1 MATKTVY
8 IGDKPLVANG
18 KVVQV
23 DVESGSDVEN
33 VEWHQ
38 CPEAVRNYL
47 AAVTYDPSDYSTSQI
62 ANYAPATAVVSNYRP
77 IGKTLGGKTYYN
89 QVPGVATPFAETGI
103 AGTLKPLDF
112 LRYIQTNTWN
122 VRDLGGWAC
131 DGGTVKYGLLFR
143 GGEPSSADYN
153 VLVKELGIKYDLNL
167 RGSVEATWTKSPLG
181 DDVYFVKADV
191 YNWYSL
197 TNAEAW
203 RINIQCVFDAVIHGE
218 PVYFHCA
225 AGADRTGTLACVLE
239 GLLGMSQSDID
250 KDYELTTFYSG
261 SDTDANARRRNESE
275 WKGLISAINTKS
287 GSTFRDKCVTF
298 VAELGFTAAEINAY
312 RKAMIDGTPETV
324 TPSISTFAVTNTL
337 AGVTTDNAATEVTQY
352 QPYEAVISAENGK
365 TISSVSV
372 KMNGVDITAEV
383 WQGDE
388 TELYRKVTL
397 NLSNCFTDNTLL
409 RVIDGQSYGANIT
422 ADAGYELDETTVS
435 ITMGGIDVSNYYS
448 GGKIAIPR
456 VTGDLVI
463 TISTVE
469 SGGVAPNILTDSFK
483 VGGASQAAVGYTN
496 GKRLSTST
504 GVEKDNTSSCVTGFI
519 PCKAG
524 SVVRIRPL
532 TAPAD
537 VGVGDTAVA
546 FYNSE
551 KAMSTASYILTTSA
565 SSHFAQ
571 CTWEQ
576 ESNDVYK
583 VTFNSDFPATYK
595 YIRFT
600 IPVADGVN
608 AYVTYDAEMPQ
619 TGTLEVPDVE
629 LYSNQNVSINKK
641 YSGTSIVDA
650 LGSYIC
656 APVSIDMSK
665 YRYLKVNGAHMSGY
679 GGAYS
684 TSEPVIHKI
693 AFIKNNAITSVAYTN
708 NLALSTDNT
717 SKEWVIDMSK
727 QTGYSDADGV
737 RFMISVSGSVEISES
752 NVVPTSALHI
762 VASAELE

>member
-23 DVESGSDVEN
+23 DVDSGSGVEN

-167 RGSVEATWTKSPLG
+167 RGSAEATWTKSPLG
-181 DDVYFVKADV
+181 DDVYFVKADA

-197 TNAEAW
+197 TNTEAW
-203 RINIQCVFDAVIHGE
+203 RINLQCVFDAVTHGE

-422 ADAGYELDETTVS
+422 ADAGYELDGTTVS

-496 GKRLSTST
+496 GKRLPTST

-537 VGVGDTAVA
+537 AGVGGTAVV

-551 KAMSTASYILTTSA
+551 KVMSTASYILTTSA

-576 ESNDVYK
+576 ESSNVYK

-600 IPVADGVN
+600 IPVAEGAN

-629 LYSNQNVSINKK
+629 LYSNQNVSLNKK
-641 YSGTSIVDA
+641 YSGTSIIDG

-679 GGAYS
+679 GGAY
-684 TSEPVIHKI
+684 TISEPVFHKI
-693 AFIKNNAITSVAYTN
+693 AFLKNNTITSVNYTN

-717 SKEWVIDMSK
+717 SKEWVIDISK
-727 QTGYSDADGV
+727 QTGYSDADAV
-737 RFMISVSGSVEISES
+737 RFMIMPAGAVEISES

-762 VASAELE
+762 VASAKLE

>member
-23 DVESGSDVEN
+23 NVDSASSVEN

-62 ANYAPATAVVSNYRP
+62 ANYATATAVVSNYRP

-89 QVPGVATPFAETGI
+89 QVPGVATPFATTEL

-112 LRYIQTNTWN
+112 LRYIRTNTWN

-143 GGEPSSADYN
+143 GGEVSAADYD

-167 RGSVEATWTKSPLG
+167 RGSAEATWTKSPLG
-181 DDVYFVKADV
+181 DDVYFVKADA

-197 TNAEAW
+197 TNTEAW
-203 RINIQCVFDAVIHGE
+203 RINLQCIFEAVAHGQ

-275 WKGLISAINTKS
+275 WKGLISAINAKS
-287 GSTFRDKCVTF
+287 GNTFRDKCVTF
-298 VAELGFTAAEINAY
+298 AAELGFTSAEINAY
-312 RKAMIDGTPETV
+312 RKAMINGTPETV
-324 TPSISTFAVTNTL
+324 NPNISTFTVSSVL
-337 AGVTTDNAATEVTQY
+337 DGVLTDNTATEVVQY
-352 QPYEAVISAENGK
+352 QPYEAIISAQNGK
-365 TISSVSV
+365 TIGSISI
-372 KMNGVDITAEV
+372 KMDGVDITYEA
-383 WQGDE
+383 WKGNE

-397 NLSNCFTDNTLL
+397 NLVNCSIDNTLN
-409 RVIDGQSYGANIT
+409 RVIDGQSYGANISPN
-422 ADAGYELDETTVS
+422 AGYILDDSTVS
-435 ITMGGIDVSNYYS
+435 ITMGGTDMSIYYS

-456 VTGDLVI
+456 VTGNLVI
-463 TISTVE
+463 TISAVE
-469 SGGVAPNILTDSFK
+469 SG
-483 VGGASQAAVGYTN
+483 
-496 GKRLSTST
+496 
-504 GVEKDNTSSCVTGFI
+504 
-519 PCKAG
+519 AG
-524 SVVRIRPL
+524 E
-532 TAPAD
+532 T
-537 VGVGDTAVA
+537 
-546 FYNSE
+546 
-551 KAMSTASYILTTSA
+551 
-565 SSHFAQ
+565 
-571 CTWEQ
+571 
-576 ESNDVYK
+576 
-583 VTFNSDFPATYK
+583 
-595 YIRFT
+595 
-600 IPVADGVN
+600 
-608 AYVTYDAEMPQ
+608 
-619 TGTLEVPDVE
+619 VPDIE
-629 LYSNQNVSINKK
+629 LYNTTNISLNKK
-641 YSGTSIVDA
+641 YSGNSIIDG

-656 APVSIDMSK
+656 APVSLDMTK
-665 YRYLKVNGAHMSGY
+665 YRYLKINGAHMSGY

-693 AFIKNNAITSVAYTN
+693 AFIKNNVITSVAYTN
-708 NLALSTDNT
+708 NIALSTDNT

-727 QTGYSDADGV
+727 HTGYSDADAV
-737 RFMISVSGSVEISES
+737 RFMISTAGVVEITES
-752 NVVPTSALHI
+752 NIVPAANLHI
-762 VASAELE
+762 VATAKIA

>member
-1 MATKTVY
+1 MPMYLGNNKIDV
-8 IGDKPLVANG
+8 LV
-18 KVVQV
+18 KHDTSQ
-23 DVESGSDVEN
+23 SVEN
-33 VEWHQ
+33 IDWHQ
-38 CPEAVRNYL
+38 CPEAVRNFL

-77 IGKTLGGKTYYN
+77 VGKTLGGKTYYN
-89 QVPGVATPFAETGI
+89 QVPGVETPFASTGK

-143 GGEPSSADYN
+143 GGEPSTADYN

-167 RGSVEATWTKSPLG
+167 RGSSEAPWTKSPLG
-181 DDVYFVKADV
+181 DDVFFVKAEA

-203 RINIQCVFDAVIHGE
+203 RINLRCVFDAVTHGQ

-275 WKGLISAINTKS
+275 WKGLISAINAKS

-298 VAELGFTAAEINAY
+298 AAELGFTAAEINAY

-337 AGVTTDNAATEVTQY
+337 SGASTDNAATETTQY
-352 QPYEAVISAENGK
+352 QPYEAVITAQSGK
-365 TISSVSV
+365 TINSVSV
-372 KMNGVDITAEV
+372 KMDGVDITAEV

-388 TELYRKVTL
+388 TELYHKVTL
-397 NLSNCFTDNTLL
+397 NLDNCFTDNTLL

-422 ADAGYELDETTVS
+422 PDAGYELDGATVT
-435 ITMGGIDVSNYYS
+435 ITMGGTDVSIYYS

-463 TISTVE
+463 AISTVE
-469 SGGVAPNILTDSFK
+469 SGVVAPNILTDSFK
-483 VGGASQAAVGYTN
+483 VGGSSQAAVGYTN
-496 GKRLSTST
+496 GKRLSTSS
-504 GVEKDNTSSCVTGFI
+504 GVEKDNTGSCVTGFI

-524 SVVRIRPL
+524 SVIRIRPL

-537 VGVGDTAVA
+537 AGVGATAVV

-551 KAMSTASYILTTSA
+551 KAMSTATYVL
-565 SSHFAQ
+565 SSMISQHFAN

-595 YIRFT
+595 YVRFT
-600 IPVADGVN
+600 IPVADGANV
-608 AYVTYDAEMPQ
+608 YVTYDAEMPEGV
-619 TGTLEVPDVE
+619 TDLFNKYACT
-629 LYSNQNVSINKK
+629 INKRF
-641 YSGTSIVDA
+641 SGGTAEVAANGYYISDYMPVDITKNPCTA
-650 LGSYIC
+650 TWI
-656 APVSIDMSK
+656 
-665 YRYLKVNGAHMSGY
+665 GAIN
-679 GGAYS
+679 S
-684 TSEPVIHKI
+684 TVDKI
-693 AFIKNNAITSVAYTN
+693 AFYDANKSALGYAYIY
-708 NLALSTDNT
+708 A
-717 SKEWVIDMSK
+717 SKVS
-727 QTGYSDADGV
+727 
-737 RFMISVSGSVEISES
+737 SGSNPATLFTGSADAGYVNSIGYVWTGTGEATKASYYDQIAYVRINQKVSD
-752 NVVPTSALHI
+752 SALAAVSDIPDHQFF
-762 VASAELE
+762 A